1 MAGSKEVSPGASV
14 LSRLSRG
21 TRGNKS
27 QNLGVWPC
35 DVCRAPPPGQVG
47 LAVPDEIDQNP
58 MGRGGGV
65 AG

>member
-1 MAGSKEVSPGASV
+1 MARSKEVSPSASV

-21 TRGNKS
+21 TRENKS
-27 QNLGVWPC
+27 QNWGVWPC
-35 DVCRAPPPGQVG
+35 DVCRAPPPGQVS

-58 MGRGGGV
+58 MGRGGVV